1 MHAWAKRKMGMS
13 TTSTAVPS
21 GSSQKRVDTCLN
33 NAINRHYAILFNTIL
48 TMIMED
54 MTLLKI
60 EALVE
65 VQRRNG
71 LSISESKT
79 NNKATSPRLT
89 TRRRVQG

>member
-1 MHAWAKRKMGMS
+1 MLGRNEKWVS

-33 NAINRHYAILFNTIL
+33 NASSRHYTILFNTIL

-54 MTLLKI
+54 MALLKI

-65 VQRRNG
+65 MQRRNG
-71 LSISESKT
+71 LGISESKV
-79 NNKATSPRLT
+79 NNKAASPRLT